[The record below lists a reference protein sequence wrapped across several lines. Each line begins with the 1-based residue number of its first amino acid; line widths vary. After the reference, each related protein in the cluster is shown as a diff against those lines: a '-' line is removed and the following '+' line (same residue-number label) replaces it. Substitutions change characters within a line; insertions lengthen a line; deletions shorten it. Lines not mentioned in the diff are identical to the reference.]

1 MTWLWIVLYLIL
13 GIVVARWF
21 TARSSPISRT
31 DACALV
37 VVWPAFFLFLA
48 LRAGVNGLGG
58 LAGGRD

>member
-31 DACALV
+31 DAFALV

-48 LRAGVNGLGG
+48 LRAGVNALGG